1 MVNIDIYRMDL
12 NLSIAIIL
20 MLQKEGQQI
29 TVDGTR
35 TLLPRIFNHM
45 FKCFW
50 EENCSNPE
58 DFGD

>member
-1 MVNIDIYRMDL
+1 MNIDIYRMDL
-12 NLSIAIIL
+12 DVSIAIIL
-20 MLQKEGQQI
+20 MLQKDGRKT

-45 FKCFW
+45 FKCFL